1 MTLKLNAQTLT
12 TAAVLL
18 LLLYASTALFITQ
31 QYALAMV
38 FVVLTAAFAIIFTS
52 KRLYTAR
59 FYYPAIGGLLL
70 FTVFPVLYT
79 GYVGFTNYGGSNLL
93 SFEQVQR
100 FYTTQVVVDK
110 STEQQFKLSETSD
123 GLKLWLPDSQ
133 LLSEPFTAD
142 STGSILQLA
151 PSTEPTE
158 TLPIKAMV
166 KQRKLLGTLNFET
179 PDGVLLQSASIKTL
193 ATVVPAYRFIDETGR
208 LEDANGQILTPDHSE
223 GYYQTADGEHLKPGW
238 KTWVGG
244 RNFDRMLNSEG
255 IREPIVEIFIWTL
268 IFAFGSVLGCFG
280 VGMLL
285 ALILQWPELRGKSI
299 YRILLILPYA
309 VPAFISILVF
319 RGLFNQNFG
328 EINFLLDTLFGIKPD
343 WFTDPFLAR
352 SIVLFVN
359 IWLGYPYMMLLAM
372 GFLQSI
378 PTDHYQAAAIEGAGP
393 VRRFFSITLPQ
404 ILPPFVP
411 MLISA
416 FAFNFNNLVL
426 IILLT
431 RGGPDMPGTL
441 IPAGSTDSLASF
453 TYRIAF
459 SDSAQDFGLAG
470 AISMVM
476 FIIVAVIA
484 YANLIAMRK
493 MAKGT
498 R

>member
-1 MTLKLNAQTLT
+1 MTMKLNAQTLI

-18 LLLYASTALFITQ
+18 LLLYASTALFMTQ

-38 FVVLTAAFAIIFTS
+38 FVVLTAAFAVIFTS

-93 SFEQVQR
+93 TFEQVQR
-100 FYTTQVVVDK
+100 FYTSQVVVDK
-110 STEQQFKLSETSD
+110 STEQPFSLTKTQN
-123 GLKLWLPDSQ
+123 GLQLWLPETQ
-133 LLSEPFTAD
+133 LISEPFTSASAG
-142 STGSILQLA
+142 STLMLKPGEQ
-151 PSTEPTE
+151 PSNL
-158 TLPIKAMV
+158 LPIKEMV
-166 KQRKLLGTLNFET
+166 KQRKLLGALNFET
-179 PDGVLLQSASIKTL
+179 PEGIELRSAAIKTL
-193 ATVVPAYRFIDETGR
+193 ATVIPAYTLLDESGR
-208 LEDANGQILTPDHSE
+208 LQDSSGAVLTPDHSE
-223 GYYQTADGEHLKPGW
+223 GYYQTAEGEYLKPGW

-255 IREPIVEIFIWTL
+255 IREPIIEIFVWTL
-268 IFAFGSVLGCFG
+268 IFAFGSVLGCFA

-285 ALILQWPELRGKSI
+285 ALILQWPELRGKNI

-328 EINFLLDTLFGIKPD
+328 EINFLLDALFGIKPD

-352 SIVLFVN
+352 TIVLFVN

-431 RGGPDMPGTL
+431 RGGPDMTGTL
-441 IPAGSTDSLASF
+441 IPAGSTDILASF

-476 FIIVAVIA
+476 FVIVAVIA